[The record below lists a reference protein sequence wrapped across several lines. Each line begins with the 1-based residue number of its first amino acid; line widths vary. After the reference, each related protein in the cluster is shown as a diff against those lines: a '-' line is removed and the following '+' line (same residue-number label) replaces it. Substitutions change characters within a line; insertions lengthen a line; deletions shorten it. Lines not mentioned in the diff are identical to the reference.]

1 MRVAYF
7 TNQYPAVSHT
17 FIRREIRALESL
29 GVTVIRYALWTSA
42 DNLVHSEDQLEL
54 KQTRYV
60 LKAGVLEILKSLLA
74 ALGAR
79 PLATMRMVLTAMRM
93 GWKSDRGLLRHMAF
107 AIEATVLARWSRQ
120 DKVGHLHAH
129 FGTNS
134 AAIAMLACQLSGVPY
149 SFTAHG
155 SEEFEKAILLS
166 IEEKLRRAAFAVCVS
181 SFGRSQFMRWSSPN
195 QWNKIALVHCGLD
208 SKFFDADVVPPPSI
222 PRLVCVG
229 RLGEHKAQ
237 LILVEAVRRLRDDG
251 VDCEVRL
258 VGDGPM
264 RPQVEAAIK
273 QYGLAQQISV
283 TGWVSGECVKAEMI
297 AARAMVLP
305 SFSENMPVVI
315 MEAMA
320 LCRPVVSTYIAG
332 IPELVMPGKTGWLV
346 PSSDDIALAEALREV
361 LSAPVE
367 KLAAMG
373 AAGRAHVA
381 EHHDALKE
389 AGKLKLLFEGAAKD

>member
-1 MRVAYF
+1 
-7 TNQYPAVSHT
+7 
-17 FIRREIRALESL
+17 
-29 GVTVIRYALWTSA
+29 
-42 DNLVHSEDQLEL
+42 
-54 KQTRYV
+54 
-60 LKAGVLEILKSLLA
+60 
-74 ALGAR
+74 
-79 PLATMRMVLTAMRM
+79 
-93 GWKSDRGLLRHMAF
+93 
-107 AIEATVLARWSRQ
+107 
-120 DKVGHLHAH
+120 
-129 FGTNS
+129 
-134 AAIAMLACQLSGVPY
+134 
-149 SFTAHG
+149 
-155 SEEFEKAILLS
+155 
-166 IEEKLRRAAFAVCVS
+166 
-181 SFGRSQFMRWSSPN
+181 
-195 QWNKIALVHCGLD
+195 
-208 SKFFDADVVPPPSI
+208 
-222 PRLVCVG
+222 
-229 RLGEHKAQ
+229 
-237 LILVEAVRRLRDDG
+237 
-251 VDCEVRL
+251 
-258 VGDGPM
+258 
-264 RPQVEAAIK
+264 
-273 QYGLAQQISV
+273 V

>member
-134 AAIAMLACQLSGVPY
+134 AAIAMLAGQLSGVPY

>member
-1 MRVAYF
+1 MQVGYF

-17 FIRREIRALESL
+17 FIRREIQALERL
-29 GVTVIRYALWTSA
+29 GVKVIRYALWSSSE
-42 DNLVHSEDQLEL
+42 NLVHAEDQLEF

-60 LKAGVLEILKSLLA
+60 LKAGVREILSSLLA
-74 ALGAR
+74 AMAKR
-79 PLATMRMVLTAMRM
+79 PLATVGMFFLAMKI
-93 GWKSDRGLLRHMAF
+93 GWRSDRGLLRHIAF
-107 AIEATVLARWSRQ
+107 AIEAMILARWSRR
-120 DKVGHLHAH
+120 DNVTHLHAH

-134 AAIAMLACQLSGVPY
+134 AAVAMLASQLSGVPY

-181 SFGRSQFMRWSSPN
+181 SFGRSQLMRWSAPD
-195 QWNKIALVHCGLD
+195 QWRKIALVHCGLD
-208 SKFFDADVVPPPSI
+208 SKFFDVDVVPPPSA

-251 VDCEVRL
+251 MECEVRL

-273 QYGLAQQISV
+273 QHGLAQQISV
-283 TGWVSGECVKAEMI
+283 AGWISGESVKAEMV

-305 SFSENMPVVI
+305 
-315 MEAMA
+315 
-320 LCRPVVSTYIAG
+320 
-332 IPELVMPGKTGWLV
+332 
-346 PSSDDIALAEALREV
+346 
-361 LSAPVE
+361 
-367 KLAAMG
+367 
-373 AAGRAHVA
+373 
-381 EHHDALKE
+381 
-389 AGKLKLLFEGAAKD
+389 